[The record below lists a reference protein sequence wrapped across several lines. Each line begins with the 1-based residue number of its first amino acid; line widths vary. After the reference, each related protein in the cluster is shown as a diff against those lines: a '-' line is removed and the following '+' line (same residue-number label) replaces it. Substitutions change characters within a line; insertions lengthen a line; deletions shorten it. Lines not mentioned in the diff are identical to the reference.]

1 MRNIEFGRDKER
13 QETTPSGMSPQMT
26 DSPET
31 YLVPLINTLEEMIR
45 LQQEMLSLLQREK
58 KFMIQGELDDL
69 LRCQQEKEALLGRL
83 HHLEKRRQEETDL
96 LVRQWG
102 NNDRRLTLKQII
114 QRTPE
119 PQRSRLGSC
128 HQRLEALTA
137 SIQELNQINGLLVE
151 RILQQVTGLLGL
163 LRHLSSAVP
172 IYQPNGALE
181 QLPSGGRII
190 TQG

>member
-1 MRNIEFGRDKER
+1 MKDVQFGMGNEEQEVAPSEF
-13 QETTPSGMSPQMT
+13 SPLPP
-26 DSPET
+26 DSSES
-31 YLVPLINTLEEMIR
+31 LLIPLIKILDEMI
-45 LQQEMLSLLQREK
+45 LSQQEMLSLLQREK
-58 KFMIQGELDDL
+58 KLMIQGDLDDL
-69 LRCQQEKEALLGRL
+69 LRCLQEKERLLGRL
-83 HHLEKRRQEETDL
+83 HRLEQQRQEQIAPWIE
-96 LVRQWG
+96 
-102 NNDRRLTLKQII
+102 RRGEVKPALTLKQMI

-119 PQRSRLGSC
+119 PYRSRLASC

-181 QLPSGGRII
+181 QLPSGGRVIS
-190 TQG
+190 QG

>member
-1 MRNIEFGRDKER
+1 MILEAH
-13 QETTPSGMSPQMT
+13 SPVSNME
-26 DSPET
+26 PF
-31 YLVPLINTLEEMIR
+31 VPLIKTLEEMICI
-45 LQQEMLSLLQREK
+45 QQEMLSLLQREK
-58 KFMIQGELDDL
+58 KFMIQAELDDL
-69 LRCQQEKEALLGRL
+69 LRSLREKEVLLGRL
-83 HHLEKRRQEETDL
+83 HQLEQRRQEEIAPL
-96 LVRQWG
+96 IRRWG
-102 NNDRRLTLKQII
+102 NGRSKLTLKQII

-119 PQRSRLGSC
+119 PHQSQLASC

-181 QLPSGGRII
+181 PLPSVGRVISR
-190 TQG
+190 G